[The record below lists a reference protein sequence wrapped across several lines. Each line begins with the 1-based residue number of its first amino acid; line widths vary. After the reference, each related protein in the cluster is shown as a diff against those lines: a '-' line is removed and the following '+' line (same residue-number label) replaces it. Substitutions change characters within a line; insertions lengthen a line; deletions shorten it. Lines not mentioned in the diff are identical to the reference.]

1 MRSHFYTF
9 SALILL
15 ALPLVF
21 ISGTTWDSDSD
32 DLIPTLI
39 SIENWRF
46 LFWGASRFGTLVPL
60 LAKPFTD
67 IPTNLLFQ
75 NFIHSLSI
83 IIFIFALSQV
93 IFRNEENSRRRSIVF
108 SGLVYLFLFINP
120 TYLGH
125 LISGLPYAAPLGIFG
140 ISLLLANS
148 NIDRKFVLPVLI
160 ALTAV
165 SCWVNPLNG
174 YYLAPLIFVLLALKK
189 FKNIF
194 YELALAYLLVSFG
207 LFFIVLG
214 VANGENGGFVPPN
227 LRAFEIFNW
236 WLPLF
241 AIQLILIIRALIY
254 RDFKKYWPTYLSF
267 LLTWASILALTSL
280 KHIYMNLEAPRYFI
294 TATFVSMCITMI
306 KAEEV
311 INGRKNLRFSAL
323 FLMKFAR
330 MRIFAPVLIL
340 VAIAANILIVNHL
353 RSDYPLREPQKMM
366 LSSIFKETS
375 NKYRFAA
382 GDFWFT
388 WPTKLFVSKPE
399 DIFVTSF
406 ESENQYDVST
416 DSKSSIQAR
425 LKSGDQGLCFG
436 KLKDCEFQLQVAVS
450 RIYGSFNSRVEIIDE
465 KELHTRPIEVHSL
478 RLMITS
484 K

>member
-1 MRSHFYTF
+1 MRSHFYTI
-9 SALILL
+9 SPLILL

-21 ISGTTWDSDSD
+21 ISGTTWDSDTD
-32 DLIPTLI
+32 DLLPTLI

-46 LFWGASRFGTLVPL
+46 LFWGHSRFGTLVPL

-67 IPTNLLFQ
+67 MPTNLLFQ
-75 NFIHSLSI
+75 NFIHSISI

-93 IFRNEENSRRRSIVF
+93 IFRKEENRARRSIVF
-108 SGLVYLFLFINP
+108 SGLVYLFLFTNP

-140 ISLLLANS
+140 ISLLLSNS
-148 NIDRKFVLPVLI
+148 NIHRNVVVPVLI
-160 ALTAV
+160 ALTAA

-194 YELALAYLLVSFG
+194 YELALTYLLFSFG
-207 LFFIVLG
+207 LFFIILG

-236 WLPLF
+236 WVPLL
-241 AIQLILIIRALIY
+241 AIQIILIIRALIY
-254 RDFKKYWPTYLSF
+254 REFKKSWPVYLSF
-267 LLTWASILALTSL
+267 LLTWLSILALTSL
-280 KHIYMNLEAPRYFI
+280 KHIYMNAEAPRYFI

-311 INGRKNLRFSAL
+311 MNGRKNLRFRAPILMNSAKMGIL
-323 FLMKFAR
+323 
-330 MRIFAPVLIL
+330 APTLIL
-340 VAIAANILIVNHL
+340 AAIAANILIVNNL
-353 RSDYPLREPQKMM
+353 RSDYPLREPQKTM
-366 LSSIFKETS
+366 LSSIFKES
-375 NKYRFAA
+375 GNNYRFAA
-382 GDFWFT
+382 GNFWFT
-388 WPTKLFVSKPE
+388 WPTKLFVKDPE

-406 ESENQYDVST
+406 ESENQYDIST

-425 LKSGDQGLCFG
+425 LRSGDQGLCFG
-436 KLKDCEFQLQVAVS
+436 KLKDCEFQLQVSAS
-450 RIYGSFNSRVEIIDE
+450 RIYGSFDSRVAIMDE
-465 KELHTRPIEVHSL
+465 KKLYTKPIEVHSL
-478 RLMITS
+478 RIKITS